1 MNYPKAT
8 KDDYIKA
15 LLEVRNSSY
24 FNSSKYPNNLLMLK
38 AQCEAED
45 LKITATQ
52 LANIIGS
59 EKYQVANLAYGTLAH
74 HISDALGYTPDIR
87 PSDNKPMW
95 WMALSSG
102 NEASEETIDGHF
114 EFVMHETLKEA
125 LVEMNWCKT

>member
-1 MNYPKAT
+1 MNYPNAT

-24 FNSSKYPNNLLMLK
+24 FNSSKYPNNLLMLR
-38 AQCEAED
+38 AQCKAKD
-45 LKITATQ
+45 FKITATQ

-74 HISDALGYTPDIR
+74 HISDALGYIPDIR

-102 NEASEETIDGHF
+102 NEASEKTIDGHF